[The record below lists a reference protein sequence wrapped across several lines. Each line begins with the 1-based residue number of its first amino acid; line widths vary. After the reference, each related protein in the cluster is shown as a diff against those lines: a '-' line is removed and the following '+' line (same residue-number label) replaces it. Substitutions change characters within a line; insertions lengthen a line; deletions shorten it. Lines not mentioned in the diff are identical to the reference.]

1 MCTACTQVPD
11 SDAAYDLG
19 PFWYEGRTPDG
30 VTFWF
35 RKRNPN
41 QLSEFEVSWNHPEAG
56 NATGSGTVG
65 GARVIGIGE
74 LERCTDIA
82 GRSKVS
88 AARLHYYSH
97 TYLSFSI
104 QVCCV
109 KSRYTDPKGA
119 T

>member
-1 MCTACTQVPD
+1 MAFSPMAKYTHYISLLRPFGNRLTQVPD

-82 GRSKVS
+82 GRAKVS
-88 AARLHYYSH
+88 AN
-97 TYLSFSI
+97 
-104 QVCCV
+104 
-109 KSRYTDPKGA
+109 
-119 T
+119 